1 MSVSSPNLR
10 KVLGTWRT
18 LPTPVLVVVIVDY
31 RGGWTENV
39 LRDALFSLLGTNQ
52 KCVTRTKWFQH
63 WFPNGNEKTVCCV
76 SKFMSF
82 TVGSYRRREGER
94 STATELRACRS
105 VIRYKSSFTCHVL
118 LGSCLLSCWVLFKEL
133 QGEISLFLIMILC
146 YLAPAAR
153 YSSQFTFQVF
163 FPKAVF
169 GFTQALQRIFRRTE
183 VVVCHIWWSS
193 DLYKQFRNTNGF
205 VSAVWWILS
214 FGTQIT
220 SLREQKMSFETD
232 YSSLWLSTVLS

>member
-1 MSVSSPNLR
+1 M
-10 KVLGTWRT
+10 
-18 LPTPVLVVVIVDY
+18 LVVVIVDY

-52 KCVTRTKWFQH
+52 KCLTRQKWFRH
-63 WFPNGNEKTVCCV
+63 WFLNGNEKNACCV

-146 YLAPAAR
+146 YLAPATR
-153 YSSQFTFQVF
+153 YSSQFTFHVF

-169 GFTQALQRIFRRTE
+169 GFTQALRRIFRRIE
-183 VVVCHIWWSS
+183 MGFLPHLIVEWSVQ
-193 DLYKQFRNTNGF
+193 QFRNTNGF

-214 FGTQIT
+214 FGTQIRNRKCPSRRT
-220 SLREQKMSFETD
+220 ILRNGCLQYYLNVQKT
-232 YSSLWLSTVLS
+232 